1 MYQRVKSQRERTV
14 GTSSTTR
21 AVERGLVTEVFL
33 ARDADRRVL
42 NPLIALCRE
51 KGVKICWV
59 DCQDALGAACGLQK
73 LGASAVGILRTE

>member
-1 MYQRVKSQRERTV
+1 MYQRVKSLRGRTV
-14 GTSSTTR
+14 GTSSTMR
-21 AVERGLVTEVFL
+21 AVERGLAAEVIL

-51 KGVKICWV
+51 KGVKISWV

-73 LGASAVGILRTE
+73 LGASAVGILHNE